1 MKRIILFAIFIIGL
15 INGNVYGQCDDMIN
29 EIDECISDAEDSY
42 SYLRKAFREVDYV
55 EYTDSF
61 SSLKEALETAQTY
74 CKKGKNYADDAKS
87 NASYANSYASDCG
100 CSDGETYSSNA
111 ESNADDA
118 YTYAKK
124 AYGYIDDAQYTDNL
138 EDMKY
143 YVDDILR
150 YLKKAYNAIE
160 SAKSEAESAKNECE

>member
-1 MKRIILFAIFIIGL
+1 MKKIVLIGIMIISISGL
-15 INGNVYGQCDDMIN
+15 HAQCDDMIY
-29 EIDECISDAEDSY
+29 EIDECISNAEDSY
-42 SYLRKAFREVDYV
+42 KYLRKAFKEVDYV
-55 EYTDSF
+55 EYTDSYDD
-61 SSLKEALETAQTY
+61 LKEALETAQTY
-74 CKKGKNYADDAKS
+74 CKKGKNYADEAISDAS
-87 NASYANSYASDCG
+87 DAYSYASDCN

-124 AYGYIDDAQYTDNL
+124 AYRYIDDALYSDNL

-150 YLKKAYNAIE
+150 YLKKAYRAIDD
-160 SAKSEAESAKNECE
+160 AKSEAESARYECD